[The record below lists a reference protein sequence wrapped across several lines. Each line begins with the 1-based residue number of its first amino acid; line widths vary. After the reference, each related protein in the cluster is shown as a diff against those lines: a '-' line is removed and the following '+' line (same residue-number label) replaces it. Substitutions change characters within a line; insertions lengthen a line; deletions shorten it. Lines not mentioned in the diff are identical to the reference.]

1 MNIKEHNE
9 KMMKKYGYLGLI
21 IKEVENKIINSIH
34 FEPFDDMDIERKYDI
49 GNAYQIKDLG
59 NNKIDVYYEP
69 VELYPGNKIIFI
81 KDVPEKGINKGD
93 TGEIYRVS
101 TSGNLEVDLD
111 KNDEKGRAMSVR
123 GISPLTCV
131 YNTEYK
137 FAHFCKVETENKGYL
152 SGNENMGFKQVGHFT
167 DSDFLFIY
175 SIRYK
180 GKFNK
185 EMAINLREQ
194 FTKEKPGLIKL
205 EEQGKC
211 AFLLMD
217 RYPGNNSK
225 SEPTEMDAYRRPK
238 KYSDLKVVK
247 EIKNKPKM

>member
-9 KMMKKYGYLGLI
+9 KMMKKFGYLSMIL
-21 IKEVENKIINSIH
+21 KEIENKVINHISFQP
-34 FEPFDDMDIERKYDI
+34 FEDMEISRKYDI
-49 GNAYQIKDLG
+49 GNAYQIKELD
-59 NNKIDVYYEP
+59 NNKIDIYYEP

-81 KDVPEKGINKGD
+81 KDIPEKGINKGD
-93 TGEIYRVS
+93 TGEIYRIS

-131 YNTEYK
+131 YDTEYK

-152 SGNENMGFKQVGHFT
+152 SGNENSGFKQVGHFT
-167 DSDFLFIY
+167 DSDYLFIH

-185 EMAINLREQ
+185 QMAISLREQ
-194 FTKEKPGLIKL
+194 FMKEKPGLVKL
-205 EEQGKC
+205 EEEGKC
-211 AFLLMD
+211 ALLLMD